1 MSTEGPW
8 PASCRRSFLP
18 HHSSNAFRYH
28 SCLRCPP
35 VSVLVHP
42 VTNSAA
48 PAFFHVRSVY
58 PTLLLS
64 SALTQSIPNTRAA
77 ETMSL
82 VPARKRKDVHNLIQP
97 SRDKGK
103 VRVIERSAEGYSSR
117 STTNLQGR
125 NSTPA
130 SRTFTTLRRGSIKI
144 FSIFR
149 NGKSM
154 SHMSVLYVLAST
166 NGSLASAPSSGEVT
180 FSSNGSTVN
189 KSTDAARADTVKC
202 YSNSSLQC
210 PIAPDVPMTL
220 PALSLDPDSSSLL
233 QLTNPAIFDGESEP
247 IPRARTPPPTPIATS
262 WSSPSLSWQLT
273 SKLSNALLKNDT
285 VVHRPK
291 LSSRPIVKTD
301 HFKQPSDDQQTTTSP
316 KSPMSEVPSLPSSV
330 LSPASS
336 IGPLSQSTAPTSLVS
351 SGAPLSAETLY
362 RTQNGRRI
370 TDNSPALFCEPTPEH
385 MPPRF
390 LVFPR
395 QDAPRLCEPSIA
407 TIENAAAAKIFFE
420 SHFNQLL
427 GTKVA
432 PRSMRRRQMERK
444 LFTMAIPNEQ
454 RHCKRRE

>member
-1 MSTEGPW
+1 MMP
-8 PASCRRSFLP
+8 
-18 HHSSNAFRYH
+18 
-28 SCLRCPP
+28 
-35 VSVLVHP
+35 
-42 VTNSAA
+42 
-48 PAFFHVRSVY
+48 
-58 PTLLLS
+58 
-64 SALTQSIPNTRAA
+64 
-77 ETMSL
+77 L
-82 VPARKRKDVHNLIQP
+82 VPVRKRKEAHNQIHL
-97 SRDKGK
+97 SSDKGK
-103 VRVIERSAEGYSSR
+103 IRVIERSAEGHSSL
-117 STTNLQGR
+117 STKNLQGR

-149 NGKSM
+149 NSKS
-154 SHMSVLYVLAST
+154 
-166 NGSLASAPSSGEVT
+166 SAPSSGEAA
-180 FSSNGSTVN
+180 SGSIGSTANKPKDVPRVN
-189 KSTDAARADTVKC
+189 TVKS
-202 YSNSSLQC
+202 YSNFPLQC
-210 PIAPDVPMTL
+210 PIVPDVPMTL
-220 PALSLDPDSSSLL
+220 PTLSLSPDSSSLL
-233 QLTNPAIFDGESEP
+233 QLTNAAVFDGESEP
-247 IPRARTPPPTPIATS
+247 IPRARTPPSAPISTS
-262 WSSPSLSWQLT
+262 WSSPNLSWQLN

-291 LSSRPIVKTD
+291 LSSRPTVKAD
-301 HFKQPSDDQQTTTSP
+301 QFKQPSDDQQTATSP

-336 IGPLSQSTAPTSLVS
+336 NAPLSQSTAPTSLVS

-362 RTQNGRRI
+362 RTQNGRHI

-407 TIENAAAAKIFFE
+407 TIEHAAAAKTFFE

-427 GTKVA
+427 GTKVE

-444 LFTMAIPNEQ
+444 LFAMAIPNEQ

>member
-1 MSTEGPW
+1 MT
-8 PASCRRSFLP
+8 
-18 HHSSNAFRYH
+18 
-28 SCLRCPP
+28 
-35 VSVLVHP
+35 
-42 VTNSAA
+42 
-48 PAFFHVRSVY
+48 
-58 PTLLLS
+58 
-64 SALTQSIPNTRAA
+64 
-77 ETMSL
+77 SL
-82 VPARKRKDVHNLIQP
+82 VRARKRKEAHNQIHL

-103 VRVIERSAEGYSSR
+103 IRVIERSAEGHSSP
-117 STTNLQGR
+117 STKNLQGR

-149 NGKSM
+149 NSKSM
-154 SHMSVLYVLAST
+154 SC
-166 NGSLASAPSSGEVT
+166 SAPSPGEAT
-180 FSSNGSTVN
+180 FGSTGSTAN
-189 KSTDAARADTVKC
+189 KSKDVPRVDTVKS
-202 YSNSSLQC
+202 YSNSPLQC
-210 PIAPDVPMTL
+210 PIVPDVPMTL
-220 PALSLDPDSSSLL
+220 PTLSLDPDSSSLL
-233 QLTNPAIFDGESEP
+233 QLTNAAVFDGESEP
-247 IPRARTPPPTPIATS
+247 IPRARTPPSAPISTS
-262 WSSPSLSWQLT
+262 WSSPNLSWQLT

-291 LSSRPIVKTD
+291 LSSRPTVKAD
-301 HFKQPSDDQQTTTSP
+301 QFNQPSDDQQTATSP

-336 IGPLSQSTAPTSLVS
+336 NAPLSQSTAPTSLVS
-351 SGAPLSAETLY
+351 SGAPLSTETLY
-362 RTQNGRRI
+362 RTQNGRHI

-407 TIENAAAAKIFFE
+407 TIEHAAAAKTFFE

-444 LFTMAIPNEQ
+444 LFAMAIPNEQ

>member
-1 MSTEGPW
+1 MT
-8 PASCRRSFLP
+8 
-18 HHSSNAFRYH
+18 
-28 SCLRCPP
+28 
-35 VSVLVHP
+35 
-42 VTNSAA
+42 
-48 PAFFHVRSVY
+48 
-58 PTLLLS
+58 
-64 SALTQSIPNTRAA
+64 
-77 ETMSL
+77 SL
-82 VPARKRKDVHNLIQP
+82 VRARKRKEAHNQIHL

-103 VRVIERSAEGYSSR
+103 IRVIERSAEGHSSP
-117 STTNLQGR
+117 STKNLQGR

-149 NGKSM
+149 NSKS
-154 SHMSVLYVLAST
+154 
-166 NGSLASAPSSGEVT
+166 SAPSSGEAT
-180 FSSNGSTVN
+180 SGSTGSTAN
-189 KSTDAARADTVKC
+189 KSKDVPRIDTVKS
-202 YSNSSLQC
+202 YSNSPLQC
-210 PIAPDVPMTL
+210 PIVPDVPMTL
-220 PALSLDPDSSSLL
+220 PTLSLDPDSSSLL
-233 QLTNPAIFDGESEP
+233 QLTNAIS
-247 IPRARTPPPTPIATS
+247 TS
-262 WSSPSLSWQLT
+262 WSSPNLSWQLT

-291 LSSRPIVKTD
+291 LSSRPTVKAD
-301 HFKQPSDDQQTTTSP
+301 QFNQPSDDQQTATSP

-336 IGPLSQSTAPTSLVS
+336 NAPLSQSTAPTSLVS

-362 RTQNGRRI
+362 RTQNGRHI

-407 TIENAAAAKIFFE
+407 TIEHAAAAKTFFE

-444 LFTMAIPNEQ
+444 LFAMAIPNEQ